1 MTIPKKIIVTKKYN
15 GYEWLKGQAQRG
27 FPPMHQQVVRPLLL
41 AQEVAVLR
49 GIPMPTQPIGSQ
61 VSIFVMMRILRNNS
75 GGYFRN
81 ASYRDAQVYWE
92 ALQQLRFQYG
102 GTSERE
108 IEGLRD
114 LFLPGALE
122 EKNRRI
128 LDELLVPYL
137 EEMNS
142 LGLWDDVRFY
152 RELLKQD
159 VPSHREGEY
168 EIYHLAEDPM
178 SPLELAVL
186 GKMFPQEALQRT
198 SLWQLLPC
206 REIQP
211 EASYVSFEGYGS
223 INEWREVTDRMIKAG
238 TSYDQFVVVAGNYAR
253 FAQYHQ
259 EQPIL
264 PFTLSEGVPIM
275 GGVSE
280 GMALRREQARM
291 AGFTTDQLPDLDR
304 ALFDSLKSRRSPGET
319 TQGGK
324 AHLTTIQQLPFI
336 YRPQVFLVGAEEAV
350 ISPAE
355 NPVLLDGDVLALRK
369 KCPAASLKTSFE
381 KTEES
386 LNEYMNTVDWLK
398 EQKQSITIS
407 YSHYDTASLKAKA
420 KPSLLARFQNI
431 FREEAS
437 VGYFEKHRIPLTWE
451 ERYMTGISW
460 PWPREILRVQTTS
473 EEGVGPVET
482 LHISAT
488 QAEKMVRC
496 PYYFAL
502 AYLLKMELLEE
513 EKDPG
518 MWLDP
523 KERGTLCHEI
533 FALYHGWDKRKA
545 SLSEKLDKMQDY
557 SRQVIHR
564 WLSERPPAGN
574 PIHEIRELE
583 KIATAYVYLKHPSD
597 DRPVLHV
604 EYAMEEREC
613 LPQILWIRGTADLV
627 EGEDKTNKDGVVIS
641 DVKTGGYVEQVE
653 NDGESC
659 LQTMLY
665 CWLYQQHDKECTV
678 EQGRYL
684 YPKVSREIGCSYS
697 ESRKQELIG
706 LLKET
711 VISLES
717 GEDWKKPDKRRCRYC
732 GVQEYCQSIP
742 RMRYYESFRKEGWIL
757 DL

>member
-1 MTIPKKIIVTKKYN
+1 
-15 GYEWLKGQAQRG
+15 
-27 FPPMHQQVVRPLLL
+27 MHQQVVSPLRL

-49 GIPMPTQPIGSQ
+49 GVPMPTQPIGSQ

-75 GGYFRN
+75 GGYFKN

-102 GTSERE
+102 GTPEQE
-108 IEGLRD
+108 IEGLRE

-137 EEMNS
+137 VEMNS

-159 VPSHREGEY
+159 VPSPVGERY
-168 EIYHLAEDPM
+168 EIYHLVEDPM

-186 GKMFPQEALQRT
+186 GKMFSQEGLQRS

-206 REIQP
+206 CEIQR
-211 EASYVSFEGYGS
+211 EANYVSFEGYGS

-238 TSYDQFVVVAGNYAR
+238 TSYDQFVVVAGNYTR

-264 PFTLSEGVPIM
+264 PFTLSEGVPIT

-304 ALFDSLKSRRSPGET
+304 ALFDSLKSRRSPGEVT
-319 TQGGK
+319 GGGK

-336 YRPQVFLVGAEEAV
+336 YRPQVFLVGVEEAV
-350 ISPAE
+350 VSPAE
-355 NPVLLDGDVLALRK
+355 NPVLLDGDILALRK
-369 KCPAASLKTSFE
+369 KCPTTSLKTSFE

-386 LNEYMNTVDWLK
+386 LNEYINTVDWLK
-398 EQKQSITIS
+398 DQKQSITIS

-420 KPSLLARFQNI
+420 KPSLLARFHNI
-431 FREEAS
+431 FREEGS
-437 VGYFEKHRIPLTWE
+437 VGYFEQHRIPLTWE

-460 PWPREILRVQTTS
+460 PWPRNIVNVQTTP
-473 EEGVGPVET
+473 EEGVGKVEP

-502 AYLLKMELLEE
+502 TYLLKMEPPEE

-518 MWLDP
+518 TWLDP

-533 FALYHGWDKRKA
+533 FALYHGWDKRTA
-545 SLSEKLDKMQDY
+545 SISEKLEKMQEY
-557 SRQVIHR
+557 SRQVIER
-564 WLSERPPAGN
+564 WRREIPPAAN
-574 PIHEIRELE
+574 PINEIRELE
-583 KIATAYVYLKHPSD
+583 KIATAYVYLKQPSD
-597 DRPVLHV
+597 YRPVLHV
-604 EYAMEEREC
+604 EYAMEEKEC
-613 LPQILWIRGTADLV
+613 LPKALWIRGTADLV
-627 EGEDKTNKDGVVIS
+627 EGEDTTRIDGVVIS
-641 DVKTGGYVEQVE
+641 DVKTGSHVEQVE

-659 LQTMLY
+659 LQAMLY

-697 ESRKQELIG
+697 ESRQQELIR
-706 LLKET
+706 LLKEAAD
-711 VISLES
+711 SLES
-717 GEDWKKPDKRRCRYC
+717 GEGWKKVDKRRCHYC
-732 GVQEYCQSIP
+732 GVREYCHSMP
-742 RMRYYESFRKEGWIL
+742 RMRYYEGFRKEGWIL